1 MSSQNKHTLSTH
13 KQSHAHTLHMGTS
26 FPSRLLRL
34 PLKSRTP
41 ATGLAWMS
49 FSFSFPASA
58 GASIGGTAS
67 GRPHFEYATGE
78 GAGEEQTGSSYSQEG
93 GRGRKRG

>member
-1 MSSQNKHTLSTH
+1 MSSQNKRTSSTR
-13 KQSHAHTLHMGTS
+13 KQSHAHTLYMGTS
-26 FPSRLLRL
+26 FPSRLLGL

-49 FSFSFPASA
+49 FPFSFHASA

-67 GRPHFEYATGE
+67 GRPQF
-78 GAGEEQTGSSYSQEG
+78 
-93 GRGRKRG
+93 